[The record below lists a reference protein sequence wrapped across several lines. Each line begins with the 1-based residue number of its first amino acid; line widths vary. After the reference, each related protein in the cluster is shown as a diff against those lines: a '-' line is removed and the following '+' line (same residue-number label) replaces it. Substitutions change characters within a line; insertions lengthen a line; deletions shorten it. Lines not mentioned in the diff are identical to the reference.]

1 MPHLYHYITV
11 YDKRTGRT
19 TTEKHYSGGPQWGA
33 RGETWWSTYRF
44 VARLSVYPLHDDSC
58 TLAVSLSHCPLVL
71 ATTPTRR
78 HAPAFLGILDTDT
91 NTLHAHDARPVR
103 RYQLEAFVDMVRGRE
118 PAHWIT
124 LDSSIAQMDT
134 IDTGYEKAGLGR
146 RMPTPE

>member
-33 RGETWWSTYRF
+33 RGETWWSTYRCVHTRLLSLSATLTGRPA
-44 VARLSVYPLHDDSC
+44 VARNLEPS
-58 TLAVSLSHCPLVL
+58 
-71 ATTPTRR
+71 
-78 HAPAFLGILDTDT
+78 ILIDHSSPCSIQSWSTNPDIDVDTDT
-91 NTLHAHDARPVR
+91 DER

-134 IDTGYEKAGLGR
+134 IDMVYEKAGLGR